1 MSSEYNSNM
10 SCEINGGKLKINS
23 YINSKNKIGFMLRA
37 NNKYYFIP
45 NNSINITKLEING
58 KDYWRILF
66 DQGNGFITLDENLK
80 KV

>member
-1 MSSEYNSNM
+1 MLSEYNSNM

-37 NNKYYFIP
+37 NNNYYFVP
-45 NNSINITKLEING
+45 NNSINITKLESNG

-66 DQGNGFITLDENLK
+66 DQGNGFITLDENLN